1 MQGDLKKTLM
11 PLITESDAHNIT
23 SEIFA
28 KLGASPEEARI
39 AADHL
44 VEASLCGVD
53 SHGMMRIPQ
62 YVEDIQNGTIIPGAN
77 IRILD
82 ETPVSAVVDCAW
94 NFGMVGAHWAGEIA
108 LKKARDSRIAVVV
121 TQRCNHAGRLG
132 HYMKQ
137 IGDAGFIGLG
147 FCSSPKQGHFVVPWG
162 GLDGRLST
170 NPLAYAFPMN
180 GRGPIVAD
188 FSTSVAPEGRIRL
201 YRNRK
206 QNLPEGWILDA
217 SGEPSTSPA
226 DFYGPPKGRILPFGG
241 KQGYRGYALG
251 LLVEVMATLLAGQ
264 DSTKPRVGNGVSFI
278 VLDPAL
284 VVDPSVFNANTA
296 ALADYM
302 KSSRPA
308 KGHTKVQLP
317 GEPEE
322 AKRRERR
329 EHGIPIEETTWSAVV
344 KIAASLEITLPVY
357 AETP

>member
-1 MQGDLKKTLM
+1 MR
-11 PLITESDAHNIT
+11 LITESDAYKIT
-23 SEIFA
+23 LDIFG
-28 KLGASPEEARI
+28 KLGASTEEARVV
-39 AADHL
+39 AEHL

-62 YVEDIQNGTIIPGAN
+62 YVQDVREGTIRPGAE
-77 IRILD
+77 IGILN
-82 ETPVSAVVDCAW
+82 ETPVSAVVDCDW
-94 NFGMVGAHWAGEIA
+94 NFGVVGAQRAGEIA
-108 LKKARDSRIAVVV
+108 LKKARELRMAFVV

-147 FCSSPKQGHFVVPWG
+147 FCSSPQHGHFVVPWG
-162 GLDGRLST
+162 GRDGRLAT
-170 NPLAYAFPMN
+170 NPIAYAIPMK
-180 GRGPIVAD
+180 GRMPIVAD

-201 YRNRK
+201 YKNRK

-226 DFYGPPKGRILPFGG
+226 DFYGPPNGRILPFGG

-251 LLVEVMATLLAGQ
+251 LFVEVMGTILAGH
-264 DSTKPRVGNGVSFI
+264 DTTKPRVGNGVSFV

-284 VVDPSVFNANTA
+284 VVDPSLYNQNMA
-296 ALADYM
+296 ALVDYI

-308 KGHTKVQLP
+308 KEHTNVQLP

-329 EHGIPIEETTWSAVV
+329 AHGIPVEAATWSAIA
-344 KIAASLEITLPVY
+344 KIAASLGIAPPAY
-357 AETP
+357 AESP